1 MTGNK
6 WRTLH
11 DPSTKT
17 GAGVFFDKYYNSQRE
32 EITHDARAKNLE
44 APRRPKVVIYCRV
57 RQGRLELRGRKMGAN
72 TGTGM
77 DFAARVIKLSPAKT
91 IQIAQNQ
98 SCFNT
103 NFATT
108 LYMNTPRQL
117 LQIPG
122 NTVLAK
128 SGLDQGLSF
137 PQKLDMALDVKHL
150 HIVYYKWDRCDSVSS
165 DQNISIDYTEA
176 VSEMDKLDHTFDSN
190 HIGFINRR
198 KSITIQFIKNGQD
211 SWYVEEVIHPGVN
224 WEGYVW
230 YSNTD
235 NAHLYDMVWRFY
247 HEEPFAMAVPG
258 WKVKQV
264 KH

>member
-1 MTGNK
+1 MLF
-6 WRTLH
+6 R
-11 DPSTKT
+11 S
-17 GAGVFFDKYYNSQRE
+17 
-32 EITHDARAKNLE
+32 
-44 APRRPKVVIYCRV
+44 
-57 RQGRLELRGRKMGAN
+57 
-72 TGTGM
+72 
-77 DFAARVIKLSPAKT
+77 
-91 IQIAQNQ
+91 
-98 SCFNT
+98 
-103 NFATT
+103 
-108 LYMNTPRQL
+108 
-117 LQIPG
+117 
-122 NTVLAK
+122 
-128 SGLDQGLSF
+128 
-137 PQKLDMALDVKHL
+137 
-150 HIVYYKWDRCDSVSS
+150 
-165 DQNISIDYTEA
+165 

-211 SWYVEEVIHPGVN
+211 SWYVEEVIHPGIN